1 MLLNFYLKKVLIPQ
15 KTLKLEKIIYLIYF
29 KYLRRQGWTISL
41 AKNSSSLNLSSR
53 NVGLHYLLAYSHN
66 NSYNDKSNINE
77 FWFHLYKQLYFT
89 HLFKIS
95 TELKNINS
103 HKIIPHSTLMYMMYS
118 MKAVRW
124 KRYYVSHGN
133 EIIEVLFLCLWL
145 KNLKLFMDWM
155 RKHFEKTNLK
165 KHKKLFLLL
174 NFLLGKLIWNYNIF
188 LQLKGLRVVLRGK
201 FGKAGS
207 VRKTRKYIRRGKCSY
222 TTKNIALINQT
233 NVIRTLTGVYSIK
246 MEVFF

>member
-1 MLLNFYLKKVLIPQ
+1 MLLNFYLKNFLIPH

-29 KYLRRQGWTISL
+29 RYIRHRGLTVAI
-41 AKNSSSLNLSSR
+41 AKNSNSLNLSS
-53 NVGLHYLLAYSHN
+53 NNTGLRHLLTYSQN
-66 NSYNDKSNINE
+66 NPYNNQSNLNE

-103 HKIIPHSTLMYMMYS
+103 QKIIPHSTLMYMMYS

-124 KRYYVSHGN
+124 KKYYVNHGN

-155 RKHFEKTNLK
+155 RKHFERTNLK

-174 NFLLGKLIWNYNIF
+174 NFLLGRLIWNYNIF

-233 NVIRTLTGVYSIK
+233 NVIRTLTGVFSIK
-246 MEVFF
+246 MEIFF